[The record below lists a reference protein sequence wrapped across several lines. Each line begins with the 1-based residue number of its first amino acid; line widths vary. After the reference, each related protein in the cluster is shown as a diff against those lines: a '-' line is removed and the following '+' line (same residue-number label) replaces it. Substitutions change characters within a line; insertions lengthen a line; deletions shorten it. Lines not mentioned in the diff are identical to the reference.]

1 MQPLGQN
8 FSQCWQ
14 IQQEVLS
21 FNELWG
27 FAVDFGNRVDQVDR
41 VELVTAVVA
50 LIAASTIS
58 VTNRAFALNVAV
70 RQRAT
75 SRWRDCTLH
84 GFFNHVAVVVQA
96 LEKLLG
102 NGVMVARCGAGKHVI
117 GQAQTS

>member
-1 MQPLGQN
+1 M
-8 FSQCWQ
+8 
-14 IQQEVLS
+14 LS
-21 FNELWG
+21 FYKLWS
-27 FAVDFGNRVDQVDR
+27 FAVNLRNWVDQVNW
-41 VELVTAVVA
+41 VELVTAVIALVA
-50 LIAASTIS
+50 AGTIS
-58 VTNRAFALNVAV
+58 VANRAFALDVAV
-70 RQRAT
+70 RQCAA